1 VQQAECTFWHTTYFL
16 CEKAKIPM
24 HLLTCVNLF
33 QRVGCDWEVDSGAKE
48 DRCGI
53 CHGDGSQCETQ
64 KGVYS
69 KREGSGDYK

>member
-1 VQQAECTFWHTTYFL
+1 
-16 CEKAKIPM
+16 M

-69 KREGSGDYK
+69 KREGSGDYKWALCLAIF